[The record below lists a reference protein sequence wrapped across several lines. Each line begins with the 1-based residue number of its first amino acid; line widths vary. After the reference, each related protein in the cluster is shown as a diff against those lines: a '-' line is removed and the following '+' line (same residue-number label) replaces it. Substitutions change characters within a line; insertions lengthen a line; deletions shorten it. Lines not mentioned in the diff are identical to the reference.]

1 MEFENTIGLETHV
14 QLKTRTKMFC
24 GCLLKTGCEPNTNV
38 CPVCLG
44 YPGAL
49 PVMNKEAVKLTV
61 MSGLMLGCE
70 VNRHATFDRKNY
82 FYPDM
87 AKDYQ
92 ISENGSPLC
101 IGGGVEIT
109 RADGTKKF
117 IRINHIHLEEDAA
130 KINHYATT
138 SGVDF
143 NRGGTPLMEI
153 VSEPDMES
161 ADDAIAYLTALKEML
176 VYAGVS
182 DCNLEEGNMRSDVN
196 ISIRPKGE
204 TKLGTKVEI
213 KNMNSFSGIHA
224 ALEYEARR
232 QRECMAHSIP
242 IVQETRRWDPEAME
256 TASMRSKENAHD
268 YRYFPEPDL
277 VPVELDEATV
287 AEWKSLLPEKPE
299 ARRARMIAEYGIAE
313 YDAEVLSQHKEN
325 ADYFES
331 AAKGLDKKTA
341 KALCN
346 LFMSDVM
353 ALMNASGKS
362 IGECAMTPAA
372 LASLVKLAAS
382 GTINGPTLKELL
394 PEIFEK
400 GGDPGQ
406 IVKERGLG
414 AVSDTGALEQF
425 VDQAIAANP
434 GPVQDFKNGKK
445 AAAGFFV
452 GQVMK
457 LSKGK
462 ADPKIVGGIVA
473 KKLAALLLPL
483 AAALFALFAGC
494 TSFSPQQSSMFTD
507 SDGNIVAVEY
517 GRSKSDHKSNFTA
530 PNGKVVEM
538 KSKLGVR
545 VTLPDGERFL
555 AWECMNVLPSGTMYR
570 SDNEKWMYHANGISC
585 RVFEKA
591 QNANGEDDYLE
602 VFEGIICEGPKKDGR

>member
-14 QLKTRTKMFC
+14 QLKTHTKMFC
-24 GCLLKTGCEPNTNV
+24 SCLLKTGCEPNTNV

-61 MSGLMLGCE
+61 KSGMMLGCE
-70 VNRHATFDRKNY
+70 INRHATFDRKNY

-92 ISENGSPLC
+92 ISENGNPLC

-161 ADDAIAYLTALKEML
+161 ADDAIAYLTALKEIL
-176 VYAGVS
+176 VYTGVS

-204 TKLGTKVEI
+204 NPGVLPTKADGSIDFSKLGTKVEI

-224 ALEYEARR
+224 ALTYEAKR

-242 IVQETRRWDPEAME
+242 LVQETRRWDPDAME
-256 TASMRSKENAHD
+256 TAPMRSKENAHD

-277 VPVELDEATV
+277 VPVELSEEWLAAWR
-287 AEWKSLLPEKPE
+287 AELPEKPE
-299 ARRARMIAEYGIAE
+299 ARRARMVEEYGIAE
-313 YDAEVLSQHKEN
+313 YDAEILSQHKAN
-325 ADYFES
+325 ADYFEA
-331 AAKGLDKKTA
+331 AAKGLDKKVS
-341 KALCN
+341 KQLCN
-346 LFMSDVM
+346 LYMGDVM
-353 ALMNASGKS
+353 ALLNAHETT
-362 IGECAMTPAA
+362 IDRVAMKPAE
-372 LASLVKLAAS
+372 LAALVKLAAA
-382 GTINGPTLKELL
+382 GTINGPTVKELL

-400 GGDPGQ
+400 GGDPEA

-414 AVSDTGALEQF
+414 AVSDTGALEAF

-434 GPVQDFKNGKK
+434 GPVADFKAGKK

-473 KKLAALLLPL
+473 RNLAAL
-483 AAALFALFAGC
+483 
-494 TSFSPQQSSMFTD
+494 
-507 SDGNIVAVEY
+507 
-517 GRSKSDHKSNFTA
+517 
-530 PNGKVVEM
+530 
-538 KSKLGVR
+538 
-545 VTLPDGERFL
+545 
-555 AWECMNVLPSGTMYR
+555 
-570 SDNEKWMYHANGISC
+570 
-585 RVFEKA
+585 
-591 QNANGEDDYLE
+591 
-602 VFEGIICEGPKKDGR
+602 

>member
-14 QLKTRTKMFC
+14 QLKTNTKMFC

-70 VNRHATFDRKNY
+70 INRHATFDRKNY

-92 ISENGSPLC
+92 ISENGNPLC

-109 RADGTKKF
+109 LADGTKKF

-130 KINHYATT
+130 KINHYAQS

-153 VSEPDMES
+153 VSEPDMAS
-161 ADDAIAYLTALKEML
+161 ADEAIAYLNALKEML

-196 ISIRPKGE
+196 ISIRPVGE

-213 KNMNSFSGIHA
+213 KNMNSFKGIHT
-224 ALEYEARR
+224 ALCHEAVR

-242 IVQETRRWDPEAME
+242 IVQETRRWDADAME
-256 TASMRSKENAHD
+256 TASMRTKENAHD

-277 VPVELDEATV
+277 VPVELSDGQIE
-287 AEWKSLLPEKPE
+287 EWRKLLPEKPE
-299 ARRARMIAEYGIAE
+299 ARRLRMVEDYGIAE
-313 YDAEVLSQHKEN
+313 YDAEVLSQHKAN
-325 ADYFES
+325 ADWFE
-331 AAKGLDKKTA
+331 AAAVGLDKKTA
-341 KALCN
+341 KQLCN
-346 LFMSDVM
+346 LFMGDVM
-353 ALMNASGKS
+353 ALMNETGKT
-362 IGECAMTPAA
+362 IGECAMKPGE
-372 LASLVKLAAS
+372 LASLVKLAAA

-394 PEIFEK
+394 PEIFAK
-400 GGDPGQ
+400 GGDPEA

-414 AVSDTGALEQF
+414 AVSDMGALEEF

-434 GPVQDFKNGKK
+434 GPLADFKAGKK

-473 KKLAALLLPL
+473 KKLAEL
-483 AAALFALFAGC
+483 
-494 TSFSPQQSSMFTD
+494 
-507 SDGNIVAVEY
+507 
-517 GRSKSDHKSNFTA
+517 TA
-530 PNGKVVEM
+530 
-538 KSKLGVR
+538 
-545 VTLPDGERFL
+545 
-555 AWECMNVLPSGTMYR
+555 
-570 SDNEKWMYHANGISC
+570 
-585 RVFEKA
+585 
-591 QNANGEDDYLE
+591 
-602 VFEGIICEGPKKDGR
+602 

>member
-14 QLKTRTKMFC
+14 QLKTKTKMFC
-24 GCLLKTGCEPNTNV
+24 SCLLKTGCEPNTNV

-49 PVMNKEAVKLTV
+49 PVMNGEAVKLTV

-70 VNRHATFDRKNY
+70 INRHATFDRKNY

-101 IGGGVEIT
+101 IGGGVEIAL
-109 RADGTKKF
+109 ADGTRKF

-153 VSEPDMES
+153 VSEPDMAS
-161 ADDAIAYLTALKEML
+161 ADEAIAYLTALKEML

-196 ISIRPKGE
+196 ISIKPVGE
-204 TKLGTKVEI
+204 TRLGTKVEI

-224 ALEYEARR
+224 ALVYEARR

-277 VPVELDEATV
+277 VPVELSDETV
-287 AEWKSLLPEKPE
+287 EEWRRLLPEKPE
-299 ARRARMIAEYGIAE
+299 LRRARMVEEYGIAE

-325 ADYFES
+325 ADWFERACAS
-331 AAKGLDKKTA
+331 FELKAEGEGRKFDKKLSKT
-341 KALCN
+341 LCN

-353 ALMNASGKS
+353 ALMNASGKA
-362 IGECAMTPAA
+362 IGESAMAPSALAA
-372 LASLVKLAAS
+372 LVRLSAA

-394 PEIFEK
+394 PEVFEK
-400 GGDPGQ
+400 GGDPEA

-414 AVSDTGALEQF
+414 AVSDESALEAF

-434 GPVQDFKNGKK
+434 GPVADFKNGKK

-462 ADPKIVGGIVA
+462 ADPKRVGGIVA
-473 KKLAALLLPL
+473 RKLAAL
-483 AAALFALFAGC
+483 
-494 TSFSPQQSSMFTD
+494 
-507 SDGNIVAVEY
+507 
-517 GRSKSDHKSNFTA
+517 
-530 PNGKVVEM
+530 
-538 KSKLGVR
+538 
-545 VTLPDGERFL
+545 
-555 AWECMNVLPSGTMYR
+555 
-570 SDNEKWMYHANGISC
+570 
-585 RVFEKA
+585 
-591 QNANGEDDYLE
+591 
-602 VFEGIICEGPKKDGR
+602 

>member
-1 MEFENTIGLETHV
+1 MEYESTIGLETHV
-14 QLKTRTKMFC
+14 QLKTKTKMFC
-24 GCLLKTGCEPNTNV
+24 SCLLKTGCEPNTNV

-49 PVMNKEAVKLTV
+49 PVMNREAVKLTV
-61 MSGLMLGCE
+61 MSGLMLGCR
-70 VNRHATFDRKNY
+70 VNPHATFDRKNY

-109 RADGTKKF
+109 RPDGTKKL

-130 KINHYATT
+130 KINHYAST

-161 ADDAIAYLTALKEML
+161 ADDAIAYLTALREML

-196 ISIRPKGE
+196 ISIRPRGAKE
-204 TKLGTKVEI
+204 LGTKVEI

-224 ALEYEARR
+224 ALEHEARR
-232 QRECMAHSIP
+232 QRECVAHSMP

-277 VPVELDEATV
+277 VPVELS
-287 AEWKSLLPEKPE
+287 AEEVEEWRRLLPEMPE
-299 ARRARMIAEYGIAE
+299 KRRARMVEEYGIAE

-325 ADYFES
+325 ADWFEA
-331 AAKGLDKKTA
+331 AAKGLDRKFA
-341 KALCN
+341 KQLCN
-346 LFMSDVM
+346 LFMGDVM
-353 ALMNASGKS
+353 ALMNASGRA
-362 IGECAMTPAA
+362 IGECAMKPAE
-372 LASLVKLAAS
+372 LASLVRLAAA

-400 GGDPGQ
+400 GGDPEA

-414 AVSDTGALEQF
+414 AVSDTSALEAF
-425 VDQAIAANP
+425 VDEAIAANP
-434 GPVQDFKNGKK
+434 KSVADFKAGKK

-462 ADPKIVGGIVA
+462 ADPKIVGRLVA
-473 KKLAALLLPL
+473 ERLAK
-483 AAALFALFAGC
+483 C
-494 TSFSPQQSSMFTD
+494 
-507 SDGNIVAVEY
+507 
-517 GRSKSDHKSNFTA
+517 
-530 PNGKVVEM
+530 
-538 KSKLGVR
+538 
-545 VTLPDGERFL
+545 
-555 AWECMNVLPSGTMYR
+555 
-570 SDNEKWMYHANGISC
+570 
-585 RVFEKA
+585 
-591 QNANGEDDYLE
+591 
-602 VFEGIICEGPKKDGR
+602 

>member
-14 QLKTRTKMFC
+14 QLKTNTKMFC
-24 GCLLKTGCEPNTNV
+24 SCLLKTGCEPNTNV

-61 MSGLMLGCE
+61 KSGMMLGCE
-70 VNRHATFDRKNY
+70 INRHATFDRKNY

-92 ISENGSPLC
+92 ISENGNPLC

-161 ADDAIAYLTALKEML
+161 ADDAILYLTALKEIL
-176 VYAGVS
+176 VYTGVS
-182 DCNLEEGNMRSDVN
+182 ECNLEEGNMRSDVN

-204 TKLGTKVEI
+204 NPGVLPTKADGSIDFSKLGTKVEI

-224 ALEYEARR
+224 ALTYEAKR

-242 IVQETRRWDPEAME
+242 LVQETRRWDPDAME
-256 TASMRSKENAHD
+256 TAPMRSKENAHD

-277 VPVELDEATV
+277 VPVELSEEWIAAWR
-287 AEWKSLLPEKPE
+287 AELPEKPE
-299 ARRARMIAEYGIAE
+299 ARRARMVEEYGIAE
-313 YDAEVLSQHKEN
+313 YDAEILSQHKAN
-325 ADYFES
+325 ADYFEA
-331 AAKGLDKKTA
+331 AAKGLDKKVA
-341 KALCN
+341 KQLCN
-346 LFMSDVM
+346 LYMGDVM
-353 ALMNASGKS
+353 ALLNAHETT
-362 IGECAMTPAA
+362 IDRVAMKPAE
-372 LASLVKLAAS
+372 LAALVKLAAA
-382 GTINGPTLKELL
+382 GTINGPTVKELL

-400 GGDPGQ
+400 GGDPEA

-414 AVSDTGALEQF
+414 AVSDTGALEAF

-434 GPVQDFKNGKK
+434 GPVADFKAGKK

-473 KKLAALLLPL
+473 RKLAAL
-483 AAALFALFAGC
+483 
-494 TSFSPQQSSMFTD
+494 
-507 SDGNIVAVEY
+507 
-517 GRSKSDHKSNFTA
+517 
-530 PNGKVVEM
+530 
-538 KSKLGVR
+538 
-545 VTLPDGERFL
+545 
-555 AWECMNVLPSGTMYR
+555 
-570 SDNEKWMYHANGISC
+570 
-585 RVFEKA
+585 
-591 QNANGEDDYLE
+591 
-602 VFEGIICEGPKKDGR
+602 

>member
-1 MEFENTIGLETHV
+1 MDFENTIGLETHV
-14 QLKTRTKMFC
+14 QLKTATKMFC

-49 PVMNKEAVKLTV
+49 PVMNKEAVKLTC
-61 MSGLMLGCE
+61 MSGMMLGCE
-70 VNRHATFDRKNY
+70 INRHATFDRKNY

-109 RADGTKKF
+109 LADGSRKF

-130 KINHYATT
+130 KINHYAAS

-153 VSEPDMES
+153 VSEPDMAS
-161 ADDAIAYLTALKEML
+161 ADEAIAYLTALKEML

-196 ISIRPKGE
+196 ISIRPRGAE
-204 TKLGTKVEI
+204 KLGTKVEI

-277 VPVELDEATV
+277 VPVELDEATI
-287 AEWKSLLPEKPE
+287 AAWRALLPEKPAE
-299 ARRARMIAEYGIAE
+299 RRERMVAEYGIAE
-313 YDAEVLSQHKEN
+313 YDAEVLSQHKAN
-325 ADYFES
+325 ADFFEA
-331 AAKGLDKKTA
+331 AAKGMDKKTA
-341 KALCN
+341 KTLCN

-353 ALMNASGKS
+353 ALMNSSGKE
-362 IGECAMTPAA
+362 IGESALTSGALAA
-372 LASLVKLAAS
+372 LVRLSAA

-400 GGDPGQ
+400 GGDPEA

-414 AVSDTGALEQF
+414 AVSDLGALEAF

-434 GPVQDFKNGKK
+434 KSVADYKAGKK

-462 ADPKIVGGIVA
+462 ADPKLVGALVA
-473 KKLAALLLPL
+473 KKLA
-483 AAALFALFAGC
+483 
-494 TSFSPQQSSMFTD
+494 
-507 SDGNIVAVEY
+507 
-517 GRSKSDHKSNFTA
+517 
-530 PNGKVVEM
+530 
-538 KSKLGVR
+538 
-545 VTLPDGERFL
+545 
-555 AWECMNVLPSGTMYR
+555 
-570 SDNEKWMYHANGISC
+570 
-585 RVFEKA
+585 
-591 QNANGEDDYLE
+591 
-602 VFEGIICEGPKKDGR
+602 

>member
-1 MEFENTIGLETHV
+1 MEFANTIGLETHV
-14 QLKTRTKMFC
+14 QLKTKTKMFC

-49 PVMNKEAVKLTV
+49 PVMNKEAVKFTV
-61 MSGLMLGCE
+61 MSGLMLGCTI
-70 VNRHATFDRKNY
+70 NRHATFDRKNY

-92 ISENGSPLC
+92 ISENGNPLC
-101 IGGGVEIT
+101 LGGGVEIT

-130 KINHYATT
+130 KINHYAAT

-196 ISIRPKGE
+196 ISIRPKTGDGALP
-204 TKLGTKVEI
+204 TKADGSIDFSQLGTKVEI

-224 ALEYEARR
+224 ALVYEAKR
-232 QRECMAHSIP
+232 QRACLAQGVP
-242 IVQETRRWDPEAME
+242 IVQETRRWDPEALE

-277 VPVELDEATV
+277 VPVELSEAQV
-287 AEWKSLLPEKPE
+287 AEWGALLPENPE
-299 ARRARMIAEYGIAE
+299 LRRTRMVEQYGLAE
-313 YDAEVLSQHKEN
+313 YDADVLSQHKAN
-325 ADYFES
+325 ADYFEA

-341 KALCN
+341 KLLCN
-346 LFMSDVM
+346 LFLGDVM
-353 ALMNASGKS
+353 ALLNASGKA
-362 IGECAMTPAA
+362 IGDCAMTPAA
-372 LASLVKLAAS
+372 LAALVKLAAA

-394 PEIFEK
+394 PEIFET
-400 GGDPGQ
+400 GGDPEA

-414 AVSDTGALEQF
+414 AVSDTAALEAF

-434 GPVQDFKNGKK
+434 GPVADFKAGKK

-462 ADPKIVGGIVA
+462 ADPKLVGPLVA
-473 KKLAALLLPL
+473 KKLAAL
-483 AAALFALFAGC
+483 
-494 TSFSPQQSSMFTD
+494 
-507 SDGNIVAVEY
+507 
-517 GRSKSDHKSNFTA
+517 
-530 PNGKVVEM
+530 
-538 KSKLGVR
+538 
-545 VTLPDGERFL
+545 
-555 AWECMNVLPSGTMYR
+555 
-570 SDNEKWMYHANGISC
+570 
-585 RVFEKA
+585 
-591 QNANGEDDYLE
+591 
-602 VFEGIICEGPKKDGR
+602 

>member
-1 MEFENTIGLETHV
+1 MEYESTIGLETHV
-14 QLKTRTKMFC
+14 QLRTKTKMFC
-24 GCLLKTGCEPNTNV
+24 SCLLKTGCEPNTNV

-49 PVMNKEAVKLTV
+49 PVMNREAVKLTV
-61 MSGLMLGCE
+61 MSGLMLGCR
-70 VNRHATFDRKNY
+70 VNPHATFDRKNY

-109 RADGTKKF
+109 RPDGTKKL

-130 KINHYATT
+130 KINHYAST

-161 ADDAIAYLTALKEML
+161 ADDAIAYLTALREML

-196 ISIRPKGE
+196 ISIRPKGAKE
-204 TKLGTKVEI
+204 LGTKVEI

-224 ALEYEARR
+224 ALEHEARR
-232 QRECMAHSIP
+232 QRECVAHSIP

-277 VPVELDEATV
+277 VPVELSK
-287 AEWKSLLPEKPE
+287 AEVEEWRALLPELPE
-299 ARRARMIAEYGIAE
+299 RRRARMVEEYGIAE
-313 YDAEVLSQHKEN
+313 YDAGVLSQHKEN
-325 ADYFES
+325 ADWFEA
-331 AAKGLDKKTA
+331 AAKGLDRKLA
-341 KALCN
+341 KQLCN

-353 ALMNASGKS
+353 ALMNASGKA
-362 IGECAMTPAA
+362 IGECAMKPADLAA
-372 LASLVKLAAS
+372 LVRLAAA

-394 PEIFEK
+394 PEIFEN
-400 GGDPGQ
+400 GGDPEA

-414 AVSDTGALEQF
+414 AVSDASALEAF
-425 VDQAIAANP
+425 VEQAIAANP
-434 GPVQDFKNGKK
+434 KSVADFKAGKK

-462 ADPKIVGGIVA
+462 ADPKVVGKLVA
-473 KKLAALLLPL
+473 ERLAR
-483 AAALFALFAGC
+483 C
-494 TSFSPQQSSMFTD
+494 
-507 SDGNIVAVEY
+507 
-517 GRSKSDHKSNFTA
+517 
-530 PNGKVVEM
+530 
-538 KSKLGVR
+538 
-545 VTLPDGERFL
+545 
-555 AWECMNVLPSGTMYR
+555 
-570 SDNEKWMYHANGISC
+570 
-585 RVFEKA
+585 
-591 QNANGEDDYLE
+591 
-602 VFEGIICEGPKKDGR
+602 

>member
-14 QLKTRTKMFC
+14 QLKTKTKMFC

-49 PVMNKEAVKLTV
+49 PVMNGEAVKLTV
-61 MSGLMLGCE
+61 LSGMMLGCRI
-70 VNRHATFDRKNY
+70 NSHATFDRKNY

-92 ISENGSPLC
+92 ISENGQPLC
-101 IGGGVEIT
+101 LGGGVEIT

-196 ISIRPKGE
+196 ISIRPKTGE
-204 TKLGTKVEI
+204 GLPTKPDGSIDFSKLGTKVEI

-224 ALEYEARR
+224 ALVYEAKR

-242 IVQETRRWDPEAME
+242 LVQETRRWDPEAME
-256 TASMRSKENAHD
+256 TAPMRSKENAHD

-277 VPVELDEATV
+277 VPVELSEEQL
-287 AEWKSLLPEKPE
+287 AEWRKLLPEKPE
-299 ARRARMIAEYGIAE
+299 VRRARMIAEYGIAE
-313 YDAEVLSQHKEN
+313 YDAEVLSQHKAN
-325 ADYFES
+325 ADYFEA
-331 AAKGLDKKTA
+331 AAKGLDKKLA
-341 KALCN
+341 KQLCN

-362 IGECAMTPAA
+362 IGECAMAPAA
-372 LASLVKLAAS
+372 LAALVKLSAS

-394 PEIFEK
+394 PELFEK
-400 GGDPGQ
+400 GGDPEA

-414 AVSDTGALEQF
+414 AVSDTGALEAF

-434 GPVQDFKNGKK
+434 GPVADFKAGKK

-473 KKLAALLLPL
+473 KKLAEIA
-483 AAALFALFAGC
+483 
-494 TSFSPQQSSMFTD
+494 
-507 SDGNIVAVEY
+507 
-517 GRSKSDHKSNFTA
+517 
-530 PNGKVVEM
+530 
-538 KSKLGVR
+538 
-545 VTLPDGERFL
+545 
-555 AWECMNVLPSGTMYR
+555 
-570 SDNEKWMYHANGISC
+570 
-585 RVFEKA
+585 
-591 QNANGEDDYLE
+591 
-602 VFEGIICEGPKKDGR
+602 

>member
-1 MEFENTIGLETHV
+1 MEFETTIGLETHV

-24 GCLLKTGCEPNTNV
+24 SCLLKTGCEPNTNV

-49 PVMNKEAVKLTV
+49 PVMNKEAIKLTV
-61 MSGLMLGCE
+61 KSGMMLGCE
-70 VNRHATFDRKNY
+70 INRHATFDRKNY

-92 ISENGSPLC
+92 ISENGNPLC
-101 IGGGVEIT
+101 LGGGVEIT

-161 ADDAIAYLTALKEML
+161 ADDAIAYLTALKEIL

-196 ISIRPKGE
+196 ISIRPKTDGGLPE
-204 TKLGTKVEI
+204 KPDGSIDFAKLGTKVEI

-224 ALEYEARR
+224 ALEYEAKR
-232 QRECMAHSIP
+232 QRACAARGVP
-242 IVQETRRWDPEAME
+242 LVQETRRWDPEALE
-256 TASMRSKENAHD
+256 TAPMRSKENAHD

-277 VPVELDEATV
+277 VPVELSGEWLDAWR
-287 AEWKSLLPEKPE
+287 AELPEKPE
-299 ARRARMIAEYGIAE
+299 ARRARMVAEYGIAE
-313 YDAEVLSQHKEN
+313 YDAEILSQHKAN
-325 ADYFES
+325 ADYFEA
-331 AAKGLDKKTA
+331 AAKGLDKKVA
-341 KALCN
+341 KQLCN
-346 LFMSDVM
+346 LFMGDVM
-353 ALMNASGKS
+353 ALLNAHATT
-362 IGECAMTPAA
+362 IDAVAMKPAE
-372 LASLVKLAAS
+372 LAGLVKLAAA
-382 GTINGPTLKELL
+382 GTINGPTVKELL

-400 GGDPGQ
+400 GGDPAA
-406 IVKERGLG
+406 IVKARGLG
-414 AVSDTGALEQF
+414 AVSDEAALAAF

-434 GPVQDFKNGKK
+434 GPVADFKAGKK

-462 ADPKIVGGIVA
+462 ADPKIVGGLVA
-473 KKLAALLLPL
+473 KKLAAL
-483 AAALFALFAGC
+483 
-494 TSFSPQQSSMFTD
+494 
-507 SDGNIVAVEY
+507 
-517 GRSKSDHKSNFTA
+517 
-530 PNGKVVEM
+530 
-538 KSKLGVR
+538 
-545 VTLPDGERFL
+545 
-555 AWECMNVLPSGTMYR
+555 
-570 SDNEKWMYHANGISC
+570 
-585 RVFEKA
+585 
-591 QNANGEDDYLE
+591 
-602 VFEGIICEGPKKDGR
+602 